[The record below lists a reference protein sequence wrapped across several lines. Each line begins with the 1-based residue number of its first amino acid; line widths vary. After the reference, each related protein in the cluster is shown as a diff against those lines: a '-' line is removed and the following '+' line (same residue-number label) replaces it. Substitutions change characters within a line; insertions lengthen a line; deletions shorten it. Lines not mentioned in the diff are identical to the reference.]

1 MLGRGARRLDAAPRL
16 DPRLR
21 GDDGL
26 ASFTIEVAGAAAGSA
41 ARRAWKGRAMQ
52 DPDCIFCRIVKGE
65 IPSRKVYEDDG
76 ILVFRD
82 IRPQA
87 PVHLL
92 MIPKAHVATMYD
104 LTDGDAPVMGRMM
117 RLAGKLAL
125 DEGARDG
132 FRLIVNNGRVGLQEV
147 QHIHLHVLG
156 GPEPLG
162 PMLPRRSTQGD

>member
-1 MLGRGARRLDAAPRL
+1 
-16 DPRLR
+16 
-21 GDDGL
+21 
-26 ASFTIEVAGAAAGSA
+26 
-41 ARRAWKGRAMQ
+41 MQ

-65 IPSRKVYEDDG
+65 IPSRKVYEDDD

-117 RLAGKLAL
+117 RLAGKLAR
-125 DEGARDG
+125 DEGAGDG